1 MLFIHNKLKFILKP
15 IFLLTGLAEIST
27 VEIEKA
33 TKLSQNTERTAT
45 LENLVASITGI
56 SSI

>member
-1 MLFIHNKLKFILKP
+1 MQASLDS
-15 IFLLTGLAEIST
+15 LLCDKKYQELLMNQTRW
-27 VEIEKA
+27 VEKA